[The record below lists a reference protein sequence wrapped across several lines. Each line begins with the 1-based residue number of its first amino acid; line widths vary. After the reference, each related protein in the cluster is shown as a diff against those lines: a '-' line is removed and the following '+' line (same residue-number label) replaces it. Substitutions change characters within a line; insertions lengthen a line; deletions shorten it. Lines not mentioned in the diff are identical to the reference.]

1 MRARESAESGNGLGL
16 RSTRRRRSGG
26 GVVPTPADREQA
38 AARAGRLGYIADM
51 SQQLEMMS
59 ANMGCQTLAALLELA
74 RKEALVQRQAGRKPA
89 SGGI

>member
-1 MRARESAESGNGLGL
+1 
-16 RSTRRRRSGG
+16 
-26 GVVPTPADREQA
+26 
-38 AARAGRLGYIADM
+38 M
-51 SQQLEMMS
+51 SRQLEVMS